1 MASVIFNNVA
11 KSSAVF
17 QKTSMMPDKAF
28 FDRVS
33 ELEEKH
39 NKLFFKSNSLRYF
52 SSPGRIE
59 LCGNHTDHQNG
70 MVLCAAVNLD
80 TLAVVNATNNSLIR
94 ISSDGYPIIE
104 VDLNS
109 LELVKKEIG
118 TSTALVKG
126 VCKYFVDNG
135 AKVGGF
141 TACANSNVFRGAGI
155 SSSASFELL
164 IASILNSLYNDN
176 SLSATF
182 NATAAHYAES
192 VYFGK
197 PCGLLDQCAIAFGS
211 ICFIDFKTGEPDASV
226 VNATLPLSV
235 ILVNTEGNHSEL
247 TNEYA
252 SIRSEMNEV
261 AKFFGKNVLS
271 EVAPLDFTEALPK
284 LRKAVS
290 GRALLRA
297 IHFFREQERVLL
309 AKKSLEENDVDSF
322 CNCINESGNSSLA
335 YLQNCFPQP
344 DTAQVIPSAV
354 EVLRSLDGVKAARV
368 HGGGFAGTVLAL
380 AETEKL
386 PKIKEVLNYTFG
398 SDNYFIVDI
407 RPTGATEITKEI
419 NNDRNSIS

>member
-1 MASVIFNNVA
+1 MASVIFNNNA
-11 KSSAVF
+11 NSSSVF
-17 QKTSMMPDKAF
+17 QKTSMLPDKAF
-28 FDRVS
+28 FDRV
-33 ELEEKH
+33 EKLVDKH
-39 NKLFFKSNSLRYF
+39 NKLFAKSNSLRFF

-70 MVLCAAVNLD
+70 VVLCAAVNLD
-80 TLAVVNATNNSLIR
+80 TLAVVNATNDSKIK

-104 VDLNS
+104 VDLNC
-109 LELVKKEIG
+109 LEQDTKEIG

-141 TACANSNVFRGAGI
+141 TACAHSDVFKGAGI

-176 SLSATF
+176 VLSETF
-182 NATAAHYAES
+182 TAKAAHFAES

-211 ICFIDFKTGEPDASV
+211 ICFIDFKSGEPNAQV
-226 VNATLPLSV
+226 VNAKLPLSV
-235 ILVNTEGNHSEL
+235 ILVNTEGDHSEL

-252 SIRSEMNEV
+252 SIRIEMNEV
-261 AKFFGKNVLS
+261 AKFFGKKVLS
-271 EVAPLDFTEALPK
+271 EIAPEDFKANMPALRGK
-284 LRKAVS
+284 VS

-297 IHFFREQERVLL
+297 IHFFNEQERVTL
-309 AKKSLEENDVDSF
+309 AKHSLENGDINTF

-335 YLQNCFPQP
+335 YLQNCYPQP
-344 DTAQVIPSAV
+344 DTTQVIPSAV

-380 AETEKL
+380 AETDKL
-386 PKIKEVLNYTFG
+386 PKIKEVLDNVFG
-398 SDNYFIVDI
+398 SENYFVVDI

-419 NNDRNSIS
+419 NHDKHTTC